1 MSAVVTSAWC
11 ICTLWW
17 DVVLLSMASNGHT
30 VMGHTVMGQP
40 AGSGLSD
47 PLWIKEQGDQ
57 GENWPL
63 HRWVPRG
70 TRRVCSTH

>member
-1 MSAVVTSAWC
+1 MSAVVTSVW
-11 ICTLWW
+11 CTLWW
-17 DVVLLSMASNGHT
+17 DVVLLSVASNRHT
-30 VMGHTVMGQP
+30 MMGLTVMGQP

>member
-1 MSAVVTSAWC
+1 MSAVVTSVWC

-17 DVVLLSMASNGHT
+17 DVVLLSVASNW
-30 VMGHTVMGQP
+30 HTVMGQP

-47 PLWIKEQGDQ
+47 PLWIKEHK